1 MTVKDVGRM
10 FRDMMEVVM
19 LWYSGCCGEMQ
30 VSDGSRRGFALIYSR
45 LVLKVWMRREY
56 GMNETGVVVVCG
68 TVIY

>member
-30 VSDGSRRGFALIYSR
+30 VSDGSRRGFA
-45 LVLKVWMRREY
+45 
-56 GMNETGVVVVCG
+56 
-68 TVIY
+68 